1 MFKLNLM
8 PTILV
13 AIAITTSTGV
23 TAKTT
28 LNPTRMQSDQSSTTL
43 AKQPATQ
50 SEQPTAS
57 ISPRQFVMK
66 SSQGGMAEVELGRM
80 ASQRGSD
87 NQVKQF
93 GERMV
98 QDHTKANDELKQ
110 LATSEKITLAKNV
123 GEENQMVMQRL
134 SKLSGAEFDR
144 AYMKHMVEDHMKD
157 VSLFE
162 QEAKQGRDQNLKA
175 WAAKTLPT
183 LQEHLKLAQS
193 IESSLGET
201 APKADNQ

>member
-1 MFKLNLM
+1 MFKLNLVT
-8 PTILV
+8 TILV
-13 AIAITTSTGV
+13 ATAITTATGV

-28 LNPTRMQSDQSSTTL
+28 LNQTRMQPDQSSTTL
-43 AKQPATQ
+43 AKQPTTQ
-50 SEQPTAS
+50 SAQPTAS
-57 ISPRQFVMK
+57 ISRRQFVMK

-87 NQVKQF
+87 DQVKQF

-110 LATSEKITLAKNV
+110 LATSKKITIAKNV

-162 QEAKQGRDQNLKA
+162 QEAKKGRDQNLKA

-193 IESSLGET
+193 IESSLGGT
-201 APKADNQ
+201 APKSDNQ